1 MPHSRWL
8 IWFINNRIARIFT
21 INNIYSHEVWRPTYN
36 LGHPGQCQ
44 RLRQRCIHRKK
55 PQHPVVSTACYLG
68 YSDQMAMSKILN
80 QSIYPLC
87 KRLHS
92 YGHHHFDQPS
102 NSMGLFMPSSAIFH
116 GYVTLPDEQCS
127 KTPLLFHW
135 ILVGLWD
142 SPFLDYPFLDY

>member
-1 MPHSRWL
+1 
-8 IWFINNRIARIFT
+8 
-21 INNIYSHEVWRPTYN
+21 
-36 LGHPGQCQ
+36 
-44 RLRQRCIHRKK
+44 
-55 PQHPVVSTACYLG
+55 
-68 YSDQMAMSKILN
+68 MSKILN

-127 KTPLLFHW
+127 EKPYYSIESW
-135 ILVGLWD
+135 LVYRD
-142 SPFLDYPFLDY
+142 SPFLDYPFLDYLNPRTNHQPTGLASAQMVVPYHSPGQSRAAFPAPRGPTAHRSSQRCPIWSRRP